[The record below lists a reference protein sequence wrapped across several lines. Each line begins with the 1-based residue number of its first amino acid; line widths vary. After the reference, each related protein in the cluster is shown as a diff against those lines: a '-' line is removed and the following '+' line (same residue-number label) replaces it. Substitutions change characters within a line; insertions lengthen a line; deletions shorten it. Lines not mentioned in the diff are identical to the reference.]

1 MNESEKRFVNADYS
15 LSSAKKTYKSLPALS
30 KVKSEEYM
38 NRDMENEAYKVIVGL
53 YQEKYPLADK
63 EEKHQMIL
71 GDQET
76 PDYSVST
83 IVVEDDTDTIDE
95 HEFVQT
101 QGNTNGGGA
110 KLFQEEERH
119 AHIRDKRT
127 SSTLQHYYN
136 KKIDHVET
144 PGKIRK
150 KQPTPGVSVETID
163 DFTKDYVGQVIY
175 RMYHEGKH
183 VLMDSILSVIRS
195 TGIDFHGGKSTLSK
209 LPSHGLQVAEGLW
222 KNQTFVQ
229 REYLQYMSDSI
240 YVDFVYLDETTPW
253 LVYIFHIV
261 PRMATLVSLF
271 CKIFIIGIIHY
282 ITQILELTINRF
294 IIEKHK

>member
-63 EEKHQMIL
+63 EEMIL

-76 PDYSVST
+76 PDDSVTT

-110 KLFQEEERH
+110 KLFQEEERDMH
-119 AHIRDKRT
+119 T
-127 SSTLQHYYN
+127 S
-136 KKIDHVET
+136 ET
-144 PGKIRK
+144 RGHHQRC
-150 KQPTPGVSVETID
+150 SS
-163 DFTKDYVGQVIY
+163 
-175 RMYHEGKH
+175 KH
-183 VLMDSILSVIRS
+183 VLMDSILSVIRT
-195 TGIDFHGGKSTLSK
+195 TGIDFHGGKSTLPK
-209 LPSHGLQVAEGLW
+209 LFSQGLQVAEGLW

-229 REYLQYMSDSI
+229 REYLQHMSDSI

-261 PRMATLVSLF
+261 PRMATLS
-271 CKIFIIGIIHY
+271 IGANDGLKVKASVR
-282 ITQILELTINRF
+282 TPLWKLAELRALPTPANTTRKACQQ
-294 IIEKHK
+294 E